1 MVEVLNPNAPRRR
14 RKVKEATVADHLIKG
29 WLGLG
34 GEYRR
39 LAYIGRKDAP
49 DLRLLLEVIQFH
61 ADVETKAPKKGPR
74 KTQKLEHELL
84 RRCGVHCL
92 VIRTIPEADAFLTEV
107 RTKIA
112 CRLNTHVR

>member
-1 MVEVLNPNAPRRR
+1 MS
-14 RKVKEATVADHLIKG
+14 DHLIKG

-49 DLRLLLEVIQFH
+49 DLRLLLECIAFH

-74 KTQKLEHELL
+74 KTQRLEHDLL

-92 VIRTIPEADAFLTEV
+92 VIRTIPEADEFLAGI

-112 CRLNTHVR
+112 CSLNTQMR